1 LTKHF
6 VAILRY
12 CNFGEQNIKGWKVEE
27 KLIGRRWRFFSLQK
41 KKKKEDE
48 EERSVLL
55 QQIERVF
62 SNFNMK
68 WMDLVT

>member
-27 KLIGRRWRFFSLQK
+27 KLIGRRRRFFSLQK
-41 KKKKEDE
+41 KKTKKRRRRRREKCFA
-48 EERSVLL
+48 STNSKG
-55 QQIERVF
+55 F
-62 SNFNMK
+62 
-68 WMDLVT
+68 